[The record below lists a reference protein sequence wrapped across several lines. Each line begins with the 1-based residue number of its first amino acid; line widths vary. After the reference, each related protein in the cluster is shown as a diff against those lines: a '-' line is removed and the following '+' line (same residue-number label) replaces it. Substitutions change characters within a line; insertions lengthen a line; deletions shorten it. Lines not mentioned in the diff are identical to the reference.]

1 MSITCEAS
9 VDAFVCISRQALA
22 LQNLSHSKIRPEP
35 VRQVG
40 SCGGDCDWLR
50 QSFRWRHVANDVRFC
65 LRDTRGDM
73 NTMVTIVLNG
83 GSMNKACAADRA
95 TDNCL
100 QAS

>member
-1 MSITCEAS
+1 
-9 VDAFVCISRQALA
+9 
-22 LQNLSHSKIRPEP
+22 
-35 VRQVG
+35 
-40 SCGGDCDWLR
+40 
-50 QSFRWRHVANDVRFC
+50 
-65 LRDTRGDM
+65 M